1 MVCKT
6 LIKFASDASLPVDYF
21 LHTPLNRGFIRF
33 RLDNIKLLLDFVR
46 RKNVLLTITTELL
59 RNPAIYLQN
68 CSQRVYKTNRYM
80 KE

>member
-46 RKNVLLTITTELL
+46 RKKRFIN
-59 RNPAIYLQN
+59 NN
-68 CSQRVYKTNRYM
+68 NRAASKPSYIFA
-80 KE
+80 KL